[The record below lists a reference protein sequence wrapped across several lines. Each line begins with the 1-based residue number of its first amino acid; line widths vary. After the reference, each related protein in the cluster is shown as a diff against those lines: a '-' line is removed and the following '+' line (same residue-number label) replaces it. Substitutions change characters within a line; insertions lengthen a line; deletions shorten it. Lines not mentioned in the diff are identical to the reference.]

1 MSLLEVIQWLC
12 HDCSCETQ
20 LVPSAGVFSRC
31 RQTNGGFNVGKRW
44 RGRHLLSWRHRC
56 GSTYGFP
63 DGHPGVLTAP
73 LGLLPQGFLVNLLL
87 SSWLGEEGL
96 CWQPGAAGPLLLT
109 VTGPAG
115 CGAQGS
121 CLNWPPVPSPW
132 PWSCGPT
139 CSGMCGA
146 RVVSC
151 ALVGNVIV
159 AVSSLQGERWFPIL
173 VNQAAF
179 SSTEFQQAF

>member
-1 MSLLEVIQWLC
+1 MTLKKQNPKPTQIWTSAFHHINVFLE
-12 HDCSCETQ
+12 TYK
-20 LVPSAGVFSRC
+20 RC
-31 RQTNGGFNVGKRW
+31 
-44 RGRHLLSWRHRC
+44 LSWRLSS
-56 GSTYGFP
+56 GSVMTAHVKLSWCQVLEFSAVADEPMVGSMWGRGDEGGICCPGGIDVGAPMVPP

-121 CLNWPPVPSPW
+121 CHNWPPVPSPW
-132 PWSCGPT
+132 P
-139 CSGMCGA
+139 
-146 RVVSC
+146 
-151 ALVGNVIV
+151 
-159 AVSSLQGERWFPIL
+159 
-173 VNQAAF
+173 
-179 SSTEFQQAF
+179 